1 MIGSPAW
8 RGDVTTDV
16 PSPSVRRRMLDWAWN
31 HPRWKR
37 RMREAW
43 GIGRE
48 AASAAGLPR
57 PFDPPEWK
65 ALRSIAA
72 TSDPPSPGGER
83 VLFMSWR
90 GWSMHLAIETVLAHA
105 VRRRG
110 GDPVFAYCGGRL
122 PICDVMPV
130 TAAPP
135 MPCHSCRE
143 YASGAIAAAGF
154 DSLALRDVMDVEMT
168 VRIARKRVAGLTTV
182 SDCERYFDQDLPL
195 GKLVRVSVAW
205 FLSRGSLPDTPEVVD
220 TYRSFLV
227 SGIVVARG
235 LRTMLQQTGAQRLF
249 MLNGSFFAESIMS
262 AIAAQRK
269 IPFTTYEKG
278 FIHDGIVVTPQAP
291 ASRLTIP
298 PSVWESAR
306 DMGLTVAESEEID
319 AYLDARRRGAGTL
332 DNFWR
337 NPVEDVTQI
346 RRAMRL
352 EPDRPLVVMF
362 CNILWDS
369 AVVGRDLAFPSM
381 GDWVLGG
388 IRWAASHPEADLLIR
403 IHPAEVG
410 LRNHPTRERMA
421 DHIAAHAGVL
431 PQNVRVVQAE
441 DPTSSYVF
449 MDLASLGLVYTST
462 VGLELAARGVPVV
475 VAADTHYRGRGFTID
490 PDNPGD
496 YWAAADRLLA
506 TPPDADERART
517 SELARRYAALF
528 FFRFH
533 NVLAAVTEDGR
544 SSPRIKVIAASDLDP
559 GADPAMDRVVA
570 AVLDGTFPIAPPG
583 DRSASR
589 AASH

>member
-1 MIGSPAW
+1 
-8 RGDVTTDV
+8 
-16 PSPSVRRRMLDWAWN
+16 
-31 HPRWKR
+31 
-37 RMREAW
+37 MREAW

-48 AASAAGLPR
+48 AASVAGLPR
-57 PFDPPEWK
+57 PFDPPEWA
-65 ALRSIAA
+65 ALRSLAA
-72 TSDPPSPGGER
+72 TADPPMPGGER

-122 PICDVMPV
+122 PVCDVMPV

-154 DSLALRDVMDVEMT
+154 DSIALRDVMDVATT
-168 VRIARKRVAGLTTV
+168 VRLARKRVAGLTTI
-182 SDCERYFDQDLPL
+182 SECEQYVEQDLPL
-195 GKLVRVSVAW
+195 GQLVRVSVAW
-205 FLSRGSLPDTPEVVD
+205 FLSRGSLPETPEVLH

-227 SGIVVARG
+227 SGTVVARG
-235 LRTMLQQTGAQRLF
+235 LRTMLQRTGAKRIF
-249 MLNGSFFAESIMS
+249 MLNGSFFAESIMG
-262 AIAAQRK
+262 AIAAQRG

-278 FIHDGIVVTPQAP
+278 FIHDGLVVTPEAA

-298 PSVWESAR
+298 DAVWE
-306 DMGLTVAESEEID
+306 AERERPLSDSELQAID
-319 AYLDARRRGAGTL
+319 KYLEARRRGVGTL

-337 NPVEDVTQI
+337 NRIEDVSQI
-346 RRAMRL
+346 RRDLRL
-352 EPDRPLVVMF
+352 ESGRQLVVMF

-369 AVVGRDLAFPSM
+369 AVVGRDLAFASM

-388 IRWAASHPEADLLIR
+388 IMWAAANPDVDLVIR

-421 DHIAAHAGVL
+421 EHIAAHAGAL

-449 MDLASLGLVYTST
+449 MDEADLGLVYTST

-475 VAADTHYRGRGFTID
+475 VAAATHYRGRGFTVD
-490 PDNPGD
+490 PVNPD
-496 YWAAADRLLA
+496 EYWAAADALMA
-506 TPPDADERART
+506 APPDSVARART
-517 SELARRYAALF
+517 SELARRYASLF

-544 SSPRIKVIAASDLDP
+544 SSPRIRATAASDLDP
-559 GADPAMDRVVA
+559 GGDPAMDRVVA

-583 DRSASR
+583 DR
-589 AASH
+589 AASAR